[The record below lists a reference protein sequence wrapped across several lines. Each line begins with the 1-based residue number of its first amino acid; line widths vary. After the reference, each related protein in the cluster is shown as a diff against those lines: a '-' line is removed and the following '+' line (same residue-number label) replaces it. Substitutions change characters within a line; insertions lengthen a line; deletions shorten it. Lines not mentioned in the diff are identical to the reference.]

1 MANYQEVRFKLTNTK
16 LNKVKSPA
24 KNKAVATLRLNK
36 KIFKNEELPYE
47 LFLAARQTNKI
58 RNPFVNNML
67 TDIKLSKAQISIGIQ
82 SVGFFG
88 SWLGNLGKKTLIN
101 IAFALV
107 RHSLPGLA
115 SNLTSNLVNES
126 EKKK

>member
-88 SWLGNLGKKTLIN
+88 SWLGNLGKKNT
-101 IAFALV
+101 
-107 RHSLPGLA
+107 
-115 SNLTSNLVNES
+115 NEYCCCFG
-126 EKKK
+126 

>member
-1 MANYQEVRFKLTNTK
+1 MANYQEFRFKLTNTK

-88 SWLGNLGKKTLIN
+88 SWLGNLGKKNTN
-101 IAFALV
+101 KYCCCF
-107 RHSLPGLA
+107 G
-115 SNLTSNLVNES
+115 
-126 EKKK
+126 